1 MSEGKRSFV
10 LCAKL
15 QRTEAPGTD
24 ADEVMAGQLAIRRL
38 NRIEWVALA
47 YEGKLTR
54 RSDDLLLVAFNTAKG
69 AVLGACE
76 MQRRCASLPQVPG
89 SKLALRIGVHKASPP
104 TPPATG
110 LVQPRPA
117 ERRDRKRRF
126 GYQIARLLTERAP
139 DDGIAV
145 SSLVAGSLDPI
156 LLEGSKR
163 QRDEATDL
171 PAYTLQWE
179 DVLMRSLRSTA
190 KTPLVTRS
198 PFALILAH
206 GRQHHELGRMGTV
219 TTFGRDPACDVVLTD
234 PFASR
239 LHAQIEVGREGCVL
253 TDLSANGTCIQLLDG
268 NELLVRDES
277 FCLPERGRIAFGHS
291 VRKLPDAVYE
301 FAVVCR

>member
-1 MSEGKRSFV
+1 MSKGKRSFV

-15 QRTEAPGTD
+15 RRTETPGAD

-47 YEGKLTR
+47 YDGRLAR
-54 RSDDLLLVAFNTAKG
+54 RTDDLLLIAFNTAKA
-69 AVLGACE
+69 AVLSACE

-89 SKLALRIGVHKASPP
+89 SKLALRIGIHKASPP
-104 TPPATG
+104 TVPPTQFT
-110 LVQPRPA
+110 QPRPT

-126 GYQIARLLTERAP
+126 GFEVARLLTDHAP
-139 DDGIAV
+139 DNGVAV
-145 SSLVAGSLDPI
+145 SSLVAATLDPV
-156 LLEGSKR
+156 LLEESRPERGK
-163 QRDEATDL
+163 ATDL
-171 PAYTLQWE
+171 RAHILQWE
-179 DVLMRSLRSTA
+179 NVLMRPPA
-190 KTPLVTRS
+190 QS
-198 PFALILAH
+198 PQAACSPAFTLILAH
-206 GRQHHELGRMGTV
+206 GRQQHELGRMGPV

-253 TDLSANGTCIQLLDG
+253 TDLSVNGTCIQLLDG
-268 NELLVRDES
+268 NELLIRDGS

-301 FAVVCR
+301 FAVVSR

>member
-1 MSEGKRSFV
+1 MSKGKRSFV

-15 QRTEAPGTD
+15 RRTETPGAD

-47 YEGKLTR
+47 YDGRLALRT
-54 RSDDLLLVAFNTAKG
+54 DDLLLIAFNTAKA
-69 AVLGACE
+69 AVLSACE

-89 SKLALRIGVHKASPP
+89 SKLALRIGIHKASPP
-104 TPPATG
+104 TVPPTQFT
-110 LVQPRPA
+110 QPRPT

-126 GYQIARLLTERAP
+126 GFEVARLLTDHAP
-139 DDGIAV
+139 DNGVAV
-145 SSLVAGSLDPI
+145 SSLVAATLDPV
-156 LLEGSKR
+156 LLEESRRERGK
-163 QRDEATDL
+163 ATDL
-171 PAYTLQWE
+171 RAHILQWE
-179 DVLMRSLRSTA
+179 NVLMRPPVQSPQAVRSAAFT
-190 KTPLVTRS
+190 
-198 PFALILAH
+198 LILAH
-206 GRQHHELGRMGTV
+206 GCQQHELGRMGPV

-253 TDLSANGTCIQLLDG
+253 TDLSVNGTCIQLLDG
-268 NELLVRDES
+268 NELLIRDGS

-301 FAVVCR
+301 FAVVSR

>member
-1 MSEGKRSFV
+1 MSKGKRSFV

-15 QRTEAPGTD
+15 RRTETPGAD

-47 YEGKLTR
+47 YDGRLAR
-54 RSDDLLLVAFNTAKG
+54 RTDDLLLIAFNTAKA
-69 AVLGACE
+69 AVLSACE

-89 SKLALRIGVHKASPP
+89 SKLALRIGIHKASPP
-104 TPPATG
+104 TVPPT
-110 LVQPRPA
+110 QFTEPRPT

-126 GYQIARLLTERAP
+126 GFEVARLLTDHAP
-139 DDGIAV
+139 DNGVAV
-145 SSLVAGSLDPI
+145 SSLVAATLDPV
-156 LLEGSKR
+156 LLEESRPERGK
-163 QRDEATDL
+163 ATDL
-171 PAYTLQWE
+171 RAHILQWE
-179 DVLMRSLRSTA
+179 NVLMRPPVQSHQAVRSAAFT
-190 KTPLVTRS
+190 
-198 PFALILAH
+198 LILAH
-206 GRQHHELGRMGTV
+206 GRQQHELGRMGPV

-268 NELLVRDES
+268 NELLIRDGL

-301 FAVVCR
+301 FAVVNR